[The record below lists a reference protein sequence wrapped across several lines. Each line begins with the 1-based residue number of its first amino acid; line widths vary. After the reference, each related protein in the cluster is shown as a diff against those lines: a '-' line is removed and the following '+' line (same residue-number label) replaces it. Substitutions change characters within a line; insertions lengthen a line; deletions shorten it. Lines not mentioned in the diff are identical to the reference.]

1 MRILLPALLLAA
13 TIALI
18 LPPPR
23 GEAFT
28 FIGGSLGLTQR
39 DVRVF
44 NTFADESANDNTAPE
59 SNYPGYDGAERAI
72 WKAIVEW
79 GSELHGDG
87 FGDPTQPGGIGSGG
101 ANFDPS
107 WQGRATSVGSSNQ
120 NVHSPESGGDGG
132 VLAYCETPISDG
144 WRIRYYEQWNWL
156 DGPLSESGGIDL
168 QGVACHEYGHALGLG
183 HSTDKEA
190 TMFPSAGGTGSGQR
204 DLGTDD
210 INGVRALYGVKSSS
224 KPRILGLSLA
234 GSTLTID
241 GASFTTT
248 GNEVW
253 FTQAAS
259 GGTGDPIKVTGLAS
273 TLGGTRITVNVP
285 ASAGAGDVLVK
296 ESGTGNARLS
306 NAFPFDPTGAPPILP
321 QITGSVPAQVP
332 ATALGNN
339 TVVLEGTRLEGAISL
354 TVGGIGVTFQVLDDQ
369 HISFQ
374 MPLVG
379 ALGTQPIALTTYL
392 GSTSGSLQVVAPAVP
407 TFAVAPQAVLNGQS
421 ITTVLGAAPADF
433 AFVFASFG
441 GGASELPGLISLDIG
456 DGFANLVQIASYGVP
471 AKAWTQQSYPIVGLP
486 AQATIYLQAALLRA
500 ANPVLPLVET
510 NRVEFFVVF

>member
-13 TIALI
+13 TTALI

-23 GEAFT
+23 SEAFS
-28 FIGGSLGLTQR
+28 FIGGSLSLSQR

-44 NTFADESANDNTAPE
+44 NNFADASANDNTAPE

-79 GSELHGDG
+79 GSELHGTG

-107 WQGRATSVGSSNQ
+107 WQGNANGVGTSNQ
-120 NVHSPESGGDGG
+120 NIHSAESGGDGG
-132 VLAYCETPISDG
+132 TLAYCETPISDG
-144 WRIRYYEQWNWL
+144 WRIRYLESWTWH
-156 DGPLSESGGIDL
+156 DGPLSEPSGIDL
-168 QGVACHEYGHALGLG
+168 QGIACHEYGHALGLG
-183 HSTDKEA
+183 HSSDTNA
-190 TMFPSAGGTGSGQR
+190 TMFPTAGGTGSGQR

-210 INGVRALYGVKSSS
+210 INGIRALYGVKASS
-224 KPRILGLSLA
+224 KPRILSTSLA
-234 GSTLTID
+234 GSTLTIN
-241 GASFTTT
+241 GSSFTTT

-259 GGTGDPIKVTGLAS
+259 GGTGEPVKVTGLAS

-285 ASAGAGDVLVK
+285 ATAGAGDVLVK
-296 ESGTGNARLS
+296 ESGSGNSTLS
-306 NAFPFDPTGAPPILP
+306 NAFPFDPTGAPAVLP

-332 ATALGNN
+332 AVALGGNS
-339 TVVLEGTRLEGAISL
+339 VVLEGSRLEGAISL
-354 TVGGIGVTFQVLDDQ
+354 TVGGIAVSFQVLDDQ
-369 HISFQ
+369 HIAFE

-379 ALGTQPIALTTYL
+379 ALGAQPIALTTYL
-392 GSTSGSLQVVAPAVP
+392 GSTTGSLQVVAPADPV
-407 TFAVAPQAVLNGQS
+407 FAVSPGAVLNGQS
-421 ITTVLGAAPADF
+421 ITTLLGSSPADF

-471 AKAWTQQSYPIVGLP
+471 AKAWTQQVYPIVGLP

-500 ANPVLPLVET
+500 ANPVLPLVES